1 MASYNPD
8 ELATAEAPRP
18 EHEAALQVLAES
30 RDAAVQKLEALHGQH
45 RDVLQ
50 AADRAR
56 RELDAQQSL
65 VDSYDRAMQVLLRE
79 DDAKMAAAPAPAYR
93 GRPIADNPQA

>member
-18 EHEAALQVLAES
+18 EHEAALQVLAEA
-30 RDAAVQKLEALHGQH
+30 RDAQIQKLEALHREH

-56 RELDAQQSL
+56 HELDRQQML
-65 VDSYDRAMQVLLRE
+65 VDSYDRAMGVLAAE
-79 DDAKMAAAPAPAYR
+79 DNRKADATPAYA
-93 GRPIADNPQA
+93 GRPIRDSPQA